1 MDLLIRLIIWLVKQ
15 CMKSSEQ
22 VPQYTPP
29 RVETPERSLS
39 REVAKMAARL
49 PSIKARAQRH
59 LAQLDE
65 HEADLRAHVA
75 PVLEEGVL
83 ARVAELEQDR
93 TRVLQTIETDGVHSA
108 MPLAQHYV
116 DEIQRLERVPAVT
129 KEILRQRSVEADRA
143 VLGDAD
149 ALAIACYRP
158 ILDFARR
165 HNLPIESN
173 QPITLFYQGGTFIE
187 LAFLEYKLAPI
198 GLPES
203 YRTSPWRWP
212 AIAHEIAHDFYASL
226 QDLGQELVEKL
237 ELELDE
243 QTSVRPGDEAFD
255 RLLCRIW
262 LEEIFADVAGALMI
276 GPAYLRAM
284 TAIFRQPGAPE
295 TVVAIHVSPDGVIDV
310 HPPRHL
316 RVHMTAHFL
325 ERQGFGNQARD
336 LCRTWDE
343 EHRDPPE
350 LALTTP
356 TTRQGLPLAP
366 LLERCEAIANRLYD
380 MELRSLAGHR
390 LADIPGLDFSKLHV
404 RRAERAAQRLSE
416 GQPVAFD
423 ARALIAAAT
432 SASLDNPDRVEL
444 INEAT
449 RLSIVGVGTG
459 ERAAGVRA
467 LSARFRFRGER
478 GSSRRANARRI
489 VEALLLEEILEGRG
503 RRQRAGGS
511 RGATGA

>member
-1 MDLLIRLIIWLVKQ
+1 MDLLIRLIIWLIKQ
-15 CMKSSEQ
+15 SSQSSEQ
-22 VPQYTPP
+22 VPTYTPP
-29 RVETPERSLS
+29 VDTPERSLVRS
-39 REVAKMAARL
+39 VLKEAGRL
-49 PSIKARAQRH
+49 TSIKEHAQRQ
-59 LAQLDE
+59 LAQLE
-65 HEADLRAHVA
+65 GREEDLKAQVA

-83 ARVAELEQDR
+83 ARVAGLEQDR
-93 TRVLQTIETDGVHSA
+93 SAVIRAIQTDGVHSA

-116 DEIQRLERVPAVT
+116 NEIHRLERVSAVT
-129 KEILRQRSVEADRA
+129 KELLRQRLAESDRA

-149 ALAIACYRP
+149 ALANACYRP

-165 HNLPIESN
+165 HNLPVVSN
-173 QPITLFYQGGTFIE
+173 QPMTLFYPGGTFIQ

-212 AIAHEIAHDFYASL
+212 AIAHEIAHDFYASVRNL
-226 QDLGQELVEKL
+226 EQELIERLHVEPA
-237 ELELDE
+237 E
-243 QTSVRPGDEAFD
+243 QEAIRPGDEAFD
-255 RLLCRIW
+255 RLLLRIW
-262 LEEIFADVAGALMI
+262 LEEIFADLAGALMI

-284 TAIFRQPGAPE
+284 TEIFRQPGAPG
-295 TVVAIHVSPDGVIDV
+295 TVVAIHVSPDGAVDV

-325 ERQGFGNQARD
+325 ERQGFGKQARE
-336 LCRTWDE
+336 LCRSWDR
-343 EHRDPPE
+343 EHGEPQE
-350 LALTTP
+350 LALTMRS
-356 TTRQGLPLAP
+356 TRHGLPLAP
-366 LLERCEAIANRLYD
+366 MLDRCRAVANRLYD
-380 MELRSLAGHR
+380 LELRSLAGHR

-404 RRAERAAQRLSE
+404 RRAERAARRLSD

-432 SASLDNPDRVEL
+432 LAALDNRDRVAS

-459 ERAAGVRA
+459 ERPAGVRD
-467 LSARFRFRGER
+467 LSARFRLRGAA

-489 VEALLLEEILEGRG
+489 VEALLLEEILE
-503 RRQRAGGS
+503 RRVRRRPAGGI
-511 RGATGA
+511 RGGTGA

>member
-1 MDLLIRLIIWLVKQ
+1 M
-15 CMKSSEQ
+15 
-22 VPQYTPP
+22 
-29 RVETPERSLS
+29 
-39 REVAKMAARL
+39 
-49 PSIKARAQRH
+49 
-59 LAQLDE
+59 
-65 HEADLRAHVA
+65 HEL
-75 PVLEEGVL
+75 
-83 ARVAELEQDR
+83 
-93 TRVLQTIETDGVHSA
+93 
-108 MPLAQHYV
+108 
-116 DEIQRLERVPAVT
+116 
-129 KEILRQRSVEADRA
+129 LRQRSSESDRA

-158 ILDFARR
+158 ILDFARQ
-165 HNLPIESN
+165 HHLPIESN

-212 AIAHEIAHDFYASL
+212 AIAHEIAHDFYVSL
-226 QDLGQELVEKL
+226 QDLEQELVAKL
-237 ELELDE
+237 ELDLEE
-243 QTSVRPGDEAFD
+243 QESIKPGDEAFD

-262 LEEIFADVAGALMI
+262 LEEIFADVVGALMI

-284 TAIFRQPGAPE
+284 TAIFREPGAPQ
-295 TVVAIHVSPDGVIDV
+295 TVVAIHVSPDGAIDV

-316 RVHMTAHFL
+316 RVHMTAHIL
-325 ERQGFGNQARD
+325 ERQGFGQRARE
-336 LCRTWDE
+336 LCRIWDQ
-343 EHRDPPE
+343 EHQEPE
-350 LALTTP
+350 VLTLTTP
-356 TTRQGLPLAP
+356 TIRHGLPLAP
-366 LLERCEAIANRLYD
+366 LLEKCEALANRLYD
-380 MELRSLAGHR
+380 VEPRSLAGHR

-404 RRAERAAQRLSE
+404 RRAERAAERLSD

-432 SASLDNPDRVEL
+432 SAALDNPDRVAS

-459 ERAAGVRA
+459 ERVAGVRA
-467 LSARFRFRGER
+467 LSARFQLGGGR

-511 RGATGA
+511 RGAPGA